1 VLLLQLWQ
9 VSVRQGPDGGGPG
22 FELAKTTASHG
33 VKVVSVD
40 KGGAADGG
48 VRVGD
53 VISLVNGKS
62 VIGMPHEQLQTI
74 VNVSAQLDLTLL
86 RRKDS
91 QVVIALGALCHYSR
105 LIVVPLIPLVTPIPL
120 VWLVSPFLFFF
131 FLVFHPFHP
140 LLKPHRFMCR
150 EPEFIQ
156 HTFAHHGVSLC
167 PILHCTSFKSSQSKS
182 VCFEVVGFAKLE
194 GHFCTIIS

>member
-1 VLLLQLWQ
+1 VFFFFFFFCLHSAANHMPHTHMHQCIFLHLLLSHPFFITRHARTRGAHANSVLLLQLWQ

-120 VWLVSPFLFFF
+120 V
-131 FLVFHPFHP
+131 
-140 LLKPHRFMCR
+140 
-150 EPEFIQ
+150 
-156 HTFAHHGVSLC
+156 
-167 PILHCTSFKSSQSKS
+167 
-182 VCFEVVGFAKLE
+182 
-194 GHFCTIIS
+194 